1 MKNKLSVIMFL
12 IFSNFLFS
20 NEIIVEDN
28 NKIGLVLSGGGA
40 KGFAHIGLL
49 KILDEEKIPVD
60 YIVGTSMGS
69 IIGAL
74 YSMGYSANEIEE
86 IVLSRDWLSYFSDL
100 ISRENEL
107 IENKEDR
114 DKYIMSLSLDNW
126 KLSLPKGAI
135 RGQTIDKILEE
146 LYLNTK
152 DIDDFSKLPIP
163 FACVATDAET
173 GKEVVYTKGYLPEVI
188 RASMSLPGLLDPVE
202 LDGKLL
208 LDGGLS
214 NNFPASV
221 AIELG
226 ANYVIGGEVLGE
238 LQKKEDL
245 KTLFFLSIY
254 KQLF

>member
-163 FACVATDAET
+163 FACVADR
-173 GKEVVYTKGYLPEVI
+173 KSVV
-188 RASMSLPGLLDPVE
+188 
-202 LDGKLL
+202 
-208 LDGGLS
+208 
-214 NNFPASV
+214 
-221 AIELG
+221 
-226 ANYVIGGEVLGE
+226 
-238 LQKKEDL
+238 
-245 KTLFFLSIY
+245 
-254 KQLF
+254 

>member
-107 IENKEDR
+107 IEN
-114 DKYIMSLSLDNW
+114 NNNNNN
-126 KLSLPKGAI
+126 
-135 RGQTIDKILEE
+135 ILF
-146 LYLNTK
+146 
-152 DIDDFSKLPIP
+152 I
-163 FACVATDAET
+163 
-173 GKEVVYTKGYLPEVI
+173 
-188 RASMSLPGLLDPVE
+188 
-202 LDGKLL
+202 
-208 LDGGLS
+208 
-214 NNFPASV
+214 
-221 AIELG
+221 
-226 ANYVIGGEVLGE
+226 
-238 LQKKEDL
+238 
-245 KTLFFLSIY
+245 
-254 KQLF
+254 

>member
-114 DKYIMSLSLDNW
+114 DKYR
-126 KLSLPKGAI
+126 GALA
-135 RGQTIDKILEE
+135 KILKINE
-146 LYLNTK
+146 
-152 DIDDFSKLPIP
+152 
-163 FACVATDAET
+163 
-173 GKEVVYTKGYLPEVI
+173 
-188 RASMSLPGLLDPVE
+188 
-202 LDGKLL
+202 
-208 LDGGLS
+208 
-214 NNFPASV
+214 
-221 AIELG
+221 
-226 ANYVIGGEVLGE
+226 
-238 LQKKEDL
+238 
-245 KTLFFLSIY
+245 
-254 KQLF
+254 

>member
-86 IVLSRDWLSYFSDL
+86 IVLSRDWLSYFSDS

-126 KLSLPKGAI
+126 K
-135 RGQTIDKILEE
+135 
-146 LYLNTK
+146 
-152 DIDDFSKLPIP
+152 
-163 FACVATDAET
+163 
-173 GKEVVYTKGYLPEVI
+173 
-188 RASMSLPGLLDPVE
+188 
-202 LDGKLL
+202 
-208 LDGGLS
+208 
-214 NNFPASV
+214 
-221 AIELG
+221 
-226 ANYVIGGEVLGE
+226 
-238 LQKKEDL
+238 
-245 KTLFFLSIY
+245 
-254 KQLF
+254 